1 VNVWIGEHSQVMK
14 YDNTKLRQMLA
25 AEYVLGTLRGR
36 ARRRF
41 ERLADRDAGIL
52 AEVRFW
58 ESRLAALAA
67 GLPPEMPPAA
77 VWLRLEHEVGL
88 LRPTSV
94 TPIRRPATDSVAMP
108 PSAPRPPRPATVTRP
123 DKAANDAPAPLWRI
137 FAGLAT
143 AAAVVLAVLIGTRV
157 PLPGDAPTQ
166 VAVAPSPP
174 APVVPAPTPAAPA
187 AVYVSLLKLPD
198 SNMQWTLAVSS
209 AAGSGKAEL
218 KAVASGEYPA
228 LGEHSLELW
237 VITDAG
243 PVSVGVLPT
252 SGSGTMP
259 MPVGVSGEQLTLA
272 VSLEPVGGSPTGK
285 PTGPVLTSGPAIK
298 AV

>member
-1 VNVWIGEHSQVMK
+1 MK

-41 ERLADRDAGIL
+41 ERLVDSDAAAR

-58 ESRLAALAA
+58 ESRLASLAA
-67 GLPPEMPPAA
+67 SLPPEMPPAA

-94 TPIRRPATDSVAMP
+94 TPIRRPAADSVAMP
-108 PSAPRPPRPATVTRP
+108 PSAPRPPRPATVTRQ

-166 VAVAPSPP
+166 VAVAPPP
-174 APVVPAPTPAAPA
+174 AVVAPSPAPSPAQTPA

-209 AAGSGKAEL
+209 VAGSGKAEL

-237 VITDAG
+237 VITEAG

-252 SGSGTMP
+252 SGSGIMP